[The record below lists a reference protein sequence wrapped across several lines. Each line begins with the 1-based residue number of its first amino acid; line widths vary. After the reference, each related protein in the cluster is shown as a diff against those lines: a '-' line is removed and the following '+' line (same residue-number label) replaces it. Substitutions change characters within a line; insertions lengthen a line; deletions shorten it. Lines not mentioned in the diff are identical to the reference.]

1 MQKSLLLNF
10 ISKYNNVG
18 KIESVKWEIVG
29 DQLRTHFISE
39 DKSMIGEVR
48 AFGFK
53 SDLDG
58 AVLGIYKTSQL
69 AKLLAP
75 LSNEISPFDLEK
87 AGDKLLSIKL
97 NDEKSKMH
105 YALSDLAVIPH
116 VPPMK
121 HVPKTFELSFKLDSD
136 FVETYTK
143 ALSALP
149 EVITFSIQ
157 PGTEGHA
164 VLTLGQTDVNT
175 NRFIMNVDTIKSESI
190 DKLFFNAPLLSEI
203 LSANRGV
210 DAEFEISAEGLARIK
225 FETKEYSALYYLVA
239 KKSQ

>member
-29 DQLRTHFISE
+29 DQLRTRFISE

-53 SDLDG
+53 SDYDG
-58 AVLGIYKTSQL
+58 AQLGIYKTSQL

-75 LSNEISPFDLEK
+75 LSNEISPFDIEK
-87 AGDKLLSIKL
+87 IGDKLISIRL
-97 NDEKSKMH
+97 NDEKSKMN

-116 VPPMK
+116 VPVMK
-121 HVPKTFELSFKLDSD
+121 HVPKTFELSFKLDGD
-136 FVETYTK
+136 FVDTYTK

-149 EVITFSIQ
+149 EVVTFSIQ
-157 PGTEGHA
+157 PGSDGQIT
-164 VLTLGQTDVNT
+164 LTLGQTDVNT
-175 NRFIMNVDTIKSESI
+175 NRFIMNLDAVKNEPI

-203 LSANRGV
+203 LSANKGV
-210 DAEFEISAEGLARIK
+210 DAEFEISNEGLARIK

>member
-53 SDLDG
+53 SDHDG
-58 AVLGIYKTSQL
+58 AILGIYKTSQL

-75 LSNEISPFDLEK
+75 LSNEISPFDIEK
-87 AGDKLLSIKL
+87 VGDKLLSIKL

-116 VPPMK
+116 VPAMK

-149 EVITFSIQ
+149 EVVLIISYKTDIVESLESVSI
-157 PGTEGHA
+157 A
-164 VLTLGQTDVNT
+164 VIFLTSATVSTTVGATPWES
-175 NRFIMNVDTIKSESI
+175 KS
-190 DKLFFNAPLLSEI
+190 LL
-203 LSANRGV
+203 
-210 DAEFEISAEGLARIK
+210 
-225 FETKEYSALYYLVA
+225 
-239 KKSQ
+239 